1 MPVVEQPP
9 QRGSWFLVY
18 SIDHHRHCCSHK
30 SSLPNHSGN
39 WKKRYYEIHASN
51 DGGGDLSYYALSGAE
66 DSGTDVSHFSALR
79 PVQQSFCTLTP
90 HTPVDAQF
98 CGFAVLL
105 TINQHT
111 STRPNVGPPHTL
123 NRQRRSRCS
132 IKPSR
137 TRSRLLPTP

>member
-1 MPVVEQPP
+1 M
-9 QRGSWFLVY
+9 
-18 SIDHHRHCCSHK
+18 
-30 SSLPNHSGN
+30 
-39 WKKRYYEIHASN
+39 
-51 DGGGDLSYYALSGAE
+51 
-66 DSGTDVSHFSALR
+66 SHFSALR

-111 STRPNVGPPHTL
+111 STRPNVGPLHTL

-132 IKPSR
+132 KNPQEHGQDYFQRREQQGLARWGVRPGHDWDALEDVETCRRKQIECGNTQMWR
-137 TRSRLLPTP
+137 WRRVRSTLTFSTPCYMRYTSLISLSLP